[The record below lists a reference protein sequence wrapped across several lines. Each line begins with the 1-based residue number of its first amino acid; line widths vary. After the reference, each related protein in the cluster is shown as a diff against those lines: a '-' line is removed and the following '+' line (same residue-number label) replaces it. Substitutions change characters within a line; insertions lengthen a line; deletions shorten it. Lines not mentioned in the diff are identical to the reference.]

1 MTLMSR
7 SFFAVIPAAGTGSR
21 LGAGMAKQY
30 LLLNGKPLIQH
41 TLSALL
47 SEPGIDLIV
56 VVLAPDDAVWND
68 ACLPDGASQR
78 VRVVREGGVTRSATV
93 LSGINWLA
101 ANAKVDCED
110 WILVHDA
117 ARPCIHPV
125 QITAFIDTL
134 RDDPVGGL
142 LAIPVADTLKR
153 ADADNRVEATVDRQQ
168 LWQAQTPQM
177 FRMGT
182 LHSALSVGNLSQVT
196 DEASAIEAL
205 GLQPKL
211 VPGSLTNL
219 KVTYSEDLSLAA
231 MILAATKNR
240 SVS

>member
-1 MTLMSR
+1 MPLMSR

-30 LLLNGKPLIQH
+30 VLLNGQPLIRH
-41 TLSALL
+41 TLCGLL
-47 SEPGIDLIV
+47 SEPGIDLII
-56 VVLAPDDAVWND
+56 VVLAQDDDLWSD
-68 ACLPDGASQR
+68 ACLPEDANER
-78 VRVVREGGVTRSATV
+78 IRVVREGGATRAASV
-93 LSGINWLA
+93 VNGINWLM
-101 ANAKVDCED
+101 ANTKVDNQD
-110 WILVHDA
+110 WVLVHDA
-117 ARPCIHPV
+117 ARPCIHPA
-125 QITAFIDTL
+125 QIAALIGTL
-134 RDDPVGGL
+134 CDDPVGGL
-142 LAIPVADTLKR
+142 LAVPVADTLKR
-153 ADADNRVEATVDRQQ
+153 ADADNRVETTVDRRQ

-182 LHSALSVGNLSQVT
+182 LHSALSVDDLSQVT

-219 KVTYSEDLSLAA
+219 KVTYPEDLSLAA
-231 MILAATKNR
+231 MILAAAQNR